1 MFDVIYLQIENDG
14 SNEFDDQ
21 ATWCQ
26 DKIND
31 TDVKYL
37 LADSKNEAADD
48 LYEALKLL
56 FGKWRPWII
65 EVSADMEDEY
75 GEAKAQFD
83 NDCYKIERALA
94 KAEGKS

>member
-31 TDVKYL
+31 TDVKYI
-37 LADSKNEAADD
+37 LADNKTEAADD
-48 LYEALKLL
+48 LYEALKHL
-56 FGKWRPWII
+56 
-65 EVSADMEDEY
+65 VEY
-75 GEAKAQFD
+75 IDKEGPAAKEWKAITEWCEKGEQA
-83 NDCYKIERALA
+83 IL